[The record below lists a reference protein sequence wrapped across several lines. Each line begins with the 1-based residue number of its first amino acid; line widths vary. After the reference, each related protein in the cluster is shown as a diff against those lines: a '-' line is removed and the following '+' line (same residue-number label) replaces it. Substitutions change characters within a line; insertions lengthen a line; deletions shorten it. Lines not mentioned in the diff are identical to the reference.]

1 MERKVIFTGR
11 IKPGISRSKNSLEII
26 KKINTF
32 RLKKEMK
39 EILFLAVM
47 KIFPADKR
55 NKDIIF
61 HLESFKRNGRIYPE
75 FSSSEYV
82 QNVINDVKLISDE
95 DFEKYVEKLIEFVTV
110 NKVEFRYE
118 EKKDIH

>member
-1 MERKVIFTGR
+1 MERKVVFTGK
-11 IKPGISRSKNSLEII
+11 IQPGISKSQNCLEII
-26 KKINTF
+26 TEINKFKI
-32 RLKKEMK
+32 KKEMK

-75 FSSSEYV
+75 FSTSDYV
-82 QNVINDVKLISDE
+82 QNIINEVKMLSDE
-95 DFEKYVEKLIEFVTV
+95 DFKKYVEKLIEFVSI
-110 NKVEFRYE
+110 NNVEFRFE
-118 EKKDIH
+118 EN

>member
-11 IKPGISRSKNSLEII
+11 ITPGISKSKNSLEVIN
-26 KKINTF
+26 KINSF
-32 RLKKEMK
+32 KLKKEMK

-75 FSSSEYV
+75 FSSSKYV
-82 QNVINDVKLISDE
+82 QNVINEVKLIDDE
-95 DFEKYVEKLIEFVTV
+95 EFKKYVEDLIEFVTV
-110 NKVEFRYE
+110 NKIEFRSE
-118 EKKDIH
+118 EK